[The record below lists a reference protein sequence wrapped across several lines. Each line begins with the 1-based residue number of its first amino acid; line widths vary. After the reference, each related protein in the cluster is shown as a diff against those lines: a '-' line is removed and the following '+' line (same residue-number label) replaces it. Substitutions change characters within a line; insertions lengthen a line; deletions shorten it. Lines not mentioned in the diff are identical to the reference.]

1 MRFQNALSVFI
12 YLLVAEVFFYFV
24 TSVYPGGFFGRYGEL
39 LFAAAFSITMMG
51 FLAASI
57 RHGNRITRAYY
68 FLVWLVSLVFAYV
81 LVFHNDMISGIMRLY
96 FGLAVLVALL
106 LSIIEQRRYSQR
118 VKVKIVHDGSA
129 DIERQKRIRD
139 RVGYQKALDEQGRQ
153 IDDLKEYSERMREM
167 KNRYQKESEEK
178 LLTLAKTRE
187 QLDRLAME
195 TELVS
200 KRLND
205 GLGYKMELERKEA
218 MIAEKNSRIMAA
230 KQRLSE
236 LEQKNEALKKVLGK
250 AINMAEGKE
259 ELTQK
264 YRNTLKGIADTKR
277 VISEL
282 ETDNVKLKKIIGKT
296 MIEARRQTELKQ
308 KYSKT
313 LRNIQK
319 DKEELEALLV
329 VSPDGTSVH
338 RPNCIVVRN
347 VAKEDRK
354 LIPSWKEAKK
364 GRYKGCKLCN
374 PDKSNESVM
383 KGNVK
388 YRFVGS
394 SGSDKFHKP
403 SCTVLANSIS
413 SKDKQYFKSY
423 KQAVK
428 KGYTPCRVCS
438 PQQ

>member
-24 TSVYPGGFFGRYGEL
+24 TSAYPGGFFGGYGEL
-39 LFAAAFSITMMG
+39 FFAAAFSITMMG
-51 FLAASI
+51 FLVASVQ
-57 RHGNRITRAYY
+57 HGNRVTRAYY

-106 LSIIEQRRYSQR
+106 LSIIEQRRFAQR
-118 VKVKIVHDGSA
+118 VKIKIVHDQSG
-129 DIERQKRIRD
+129 EVEKQRRLRD
-139 RVGYQKALDEQGRQ
+139 RAGYQNALSEQGRQ
-153 IDDLKEYSERMREM
+153 IDDLKEYSERMKEM
-167 KNRYQKESEEK
+167 KDRYQRESEEK

-187 QLDRLAME
+187 ELDKLAMQ

-205 GLGYKMELERKEA
+205 GLAYKIELEKKEGL
-218 MIAEKNSRIMAA
+218 IADKNKRIEAA
-230 KQRLSE
+230 KAKLSE

-259 ELTQK
+259 ELRQRYK
-264 YRNTLKGIADTKR
+264 STLKGIAETKK

-296 MIEARRQTELKQ
+296 MIEARRQEGLKQ

-319 DKEELEALLV
+319 DKVELEALLV
-329 VSPDGTSVH
+329 VSPDGKSVH

-347 VAKEDRK
+347 VSKEDRK

-364 GRYKGCKLCN
+364 GKYKGCKLCN

-383 KGNVK
+383 KNNVK

-413 SKDKQYFKSY
+413 SKDKQFFKSY